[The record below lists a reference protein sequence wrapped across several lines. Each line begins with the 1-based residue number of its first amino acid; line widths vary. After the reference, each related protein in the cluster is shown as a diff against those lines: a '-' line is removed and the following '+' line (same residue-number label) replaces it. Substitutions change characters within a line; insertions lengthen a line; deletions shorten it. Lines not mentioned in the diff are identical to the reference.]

1 MVKNLLLLVLIN
13 LLLVSNERRIGHL
26 SSYKL
31 VILTI
36 RIHLMVLSV
45 DDWQILLLGLDIV
58 NPVGVFIH
66 IIFIL
71 IIGFKHA

>member
-36 RIHLMVLSV
+36 RIHLMLLSV

-58 NPVGVFIH
+58 NPVSVFIH